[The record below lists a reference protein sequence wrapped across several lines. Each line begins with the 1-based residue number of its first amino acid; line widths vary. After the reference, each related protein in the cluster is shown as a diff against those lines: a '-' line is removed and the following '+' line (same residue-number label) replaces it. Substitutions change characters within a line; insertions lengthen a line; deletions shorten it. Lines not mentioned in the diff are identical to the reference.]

1 MQPEQTSNPESGEDD
16 ARLGMLV
23 VLEVGDYLTE
33 EQAGQARQRLKD
45 TPDEIPVSDD
55 IRHLLDWL
63 IVEGYTTAEAEAKAT
78 RNLMETRFDDIR
90 AQLVLLQL
98 LKDLD
103 PTQFERRF
111 DELVKL
117 TQSEQKRRQAFIG
130 LGGLAVA
137 LAIGA
142 YLMWPASTPTCGA
155 SETVKALNSIM
166 FDVRMDMIRKNT
178 MATRDL
184 GSETYPRISNHRE
197 IGYDESNRSRGCV
210 ADMSVGDLHSTIGY
224 AVRPAAKG
232 EGGFVM
238 QALPPKYVTARYN
251 QQGLNPKLG
260 APLGLEA
267 ISTAFFAGVAR
278 LDSKLS
284 SMSPSYGKPLPGDD
298 TPTTMVSN
306 VLGVVPAA
314 DCKQIDSDH
323 VSCPLLIDYGNRLFD
338 VVSVPLILQLKGDF
352 IFVKDGSNWKMA
364 DDFDETLTKAIVE
377 RRIAKVFGPEVE
389 VADKTNAQN

>member
-1 MQPEQTSNPESGEDD
+1 MHPEQTSNPESREDD
-16 ARLGMLV
+16 ARHGMLV
-23 VLEVGDYLTE
+23 VLEVGGYLTE

-45 TPDEIPVSDD
+45 KPDEIPVSDD

-78 RNLMETRFDDIR
+78 RNLMETRFDNIR

-142 YLMWPASTPTCGA
+142 YLLWPASTPTCGA

-210 ADMSVGDLHSTIGY
+210 ADMGIADLHTNIGY
-224 AVRPAAKG
+224 VVRPNEKG
-232 EGGFVM
+232 KGDFVM
-238 QALPPKYVTARYN
+238 QTFPPEYVIARYN
-251 QQGLNPKLG
+251 ERGLNPKLG
-260 APLGLEA
+260 APVGREA
-267 ISTAFFAGVAR
+267 ISTAFMAGVVGF
-278 LDSKLS
+278 DSKVS
-284 SMSPSYGKPLPGDD
+284 RMSPSYGKPFPGDD
-298 TPTTMVSN
+298 TPTTMESS

-323 VSCPLLIDYGNRLFD
+323 VSCPLLIDYRDRLLGAFGAP
-338 VVSVPLILQLKGDF
+338 SMLQLKGDF
-352 IFVKDGSNWKMA
+352 TFVKDGSGWKTA
-364 DDFDETLTKAIVE
+364 DDFSETLTKALVE
-377 RRIAKVFGPEVE
+377 RRIAKVYGEE
-389 VADKTNAQN
+389 VADKMNAQK